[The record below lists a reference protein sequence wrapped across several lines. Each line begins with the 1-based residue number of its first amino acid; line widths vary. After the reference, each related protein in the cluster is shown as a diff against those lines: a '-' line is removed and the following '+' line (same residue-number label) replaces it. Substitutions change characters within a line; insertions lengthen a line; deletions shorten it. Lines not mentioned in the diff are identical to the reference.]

1 MNYYDCR
8 PDDAPECIFLTVAE
22 AWEEYG
28 LPRTLYI
35 CRDDSES
42 YFIDLVQH
50 LGLKLKRVKR
60 LPAAARSS
68 CARWTRYDGGGAGLV
83 ITIPERPDAYGK
95 A

>member
-1 MNYYDCR
+1 M
-8 PDDAPECIFLTVAE
+8 AE

-42 YFIDLVQH
+42 FFIDLVQQ

-60 LPAAARSS
+60 LPAAARFL
-68 CARWTRYDGGGAGLV
+68 R
-83 ITIPERPDAYGK
+83 EMDAI
-95 A
+95 